1 MCASFGPHSRWKPD
15 AWEICWACLSLKART
30 FFVYVDR
37 KMFIMCY
44 LHGAFSTIKW
54 HQHKKA
60 LSMCPPSTPHIKS
73 HFHHPLISAKSFIFL
88 TLGFM
93 GYRKKKVINIILC
106 DFRPRKRGDPEVG
119 WDDKQRTNVFE
130 STLLRKANDNLK
142 LYRIILPHTYYP
154 KMMETQAPGKR

>member
-1 MCASFGPHSRWKPD
+1 
-15 AWEICWACLSLKART
+15 
-30 FFVYVDR
+30 
-37 KMFIMCY
+37 
-44 LHGAFSTIKW
+44 
-54 HQHKKA
+54 
-60 LSMCPPSTPHIKS
+60 MCPPSTPHIKS

-119 WDDKQRTNVFE
+119 RDDKQRTNVFE
-130 STLLRKANDNLK
+130 STLLRKSNDNLK

-154 KMMETQAPGKR
+154 KMMETQAPGKRQKVHLNLFIYSIRLVSHSADVGKSKKKPVLPGNLRPTQRGQIGQ